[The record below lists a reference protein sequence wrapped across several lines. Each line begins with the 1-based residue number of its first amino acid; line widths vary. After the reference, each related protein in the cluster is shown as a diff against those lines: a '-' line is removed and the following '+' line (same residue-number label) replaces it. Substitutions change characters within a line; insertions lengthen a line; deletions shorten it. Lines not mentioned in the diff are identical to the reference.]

1 MKERRVGNIH
11 DKHDKDVVHKE
22 QNSNDTFF
30 ETIRTMTTTTATTT
44 TTNQIEKKEMKH
56 EKYESK
62 DQNHESQ

>member
-1 MKERRVGNIH
+1 MNERRGGGNIH

-30 ETIRTMTTTTATTT
+30 ETIRTMTTTTTTT
-44 TTNQIEKKEMKH
+44 TTKQIEKKEMKH